1 MKKKTRITI
10 LLTTLL
16 LLFAFAMPASAASTK
31 SKALKAYKKLLA
43 QKEITFVKSI
53 DGTTTKESFPTSKMK
68 FALVYLD
75 NNTVPEL
82 VIDNLDNI
90 PIMWYGEILFSDFG
104 NAVFTYK
111 GGKLKQ
117 LDVSSSN
124 WRLTKVYKKKGVFY
138 SNNTY
143 HKKDATY
150 YYIKGTK
157 TIGIGSFENGKYY
170 KRENGKYYKNGAIKP
185 IKKSAFQKL
194 LKKYVGSTKATKIKY
209 YKNTAANRKK
219 YLK

>member
-1 MKKKTRITI
+1 MDRWH
-10 LLTTLL
+10 
-16 LLFAFAMPASAASTK
+16 TK
-31 SKALKAYKKLLA
+31 A
-43 QKEITFVKSI
+43 
-53 DGTTTKESFPTSKMK
+53 SFPTSKMK

-90 PIMWYGEILFSDFG
+90 PIMWYGEIGFSDFG

-117 LDVSSSN
+117 LDVYNSN
-124 WRLTKVYKKKGVFY
+124 WRFTKVYKKKGVFY
-138 SNNTY
+138 SNNTH
-143 HKKDATY
+143 HKKEAIY

-157 TIGIGSFENGKYY
+157 TIDIGSFENGKYY
-170 KRENGKYYKNGAIKP
+170 NRENGKYYKNGAIKP

>member
-43 QKEITFVKSI
+43 QKEITFV
-53 DGTTTKESFPTSKMK
+53 DRWHTKASFPTSKMK

-90 PIMWYGEILFSDFG
+90 PIMWYGEIGFSDFG

-117 LDVSSSN
+117 LDVYNSN
-124 WRLTKVYKKKGVFY
+124 WRFTKVYKKKGVFY
-138 SNNTY
+138 SNNTH
-143 HKKDATY
+143 HKKEAIY

-157 TIGIGSFENGKYY
+157 TIDIGSFENGKYY
-170 KRENGKYYKNGAIKP
+170 NRENGKYYKNGAIKP

>member
-43 QKEITFVKSI
+43 QKEITFVRSI
-53 DGTTTKESFPTSKMK
+53 DGTTTKLSFPTSKMK

-90 PIMWYGEILFSDFG
+90 PIMWYGEKLFSFFG
-104 NAVFTYK
+104 GAVFTYK

-117 LDVSSSN
+117 LDVYTSN

-138 SNNTY
+138 SNNTHTY
-143 HKKDATY
+143 DKKDAIY

-157 TIGIGSFENGKYY
+157 TIDIGNFSA
-170 KRENGKYYKNGAIKP
+170 GKYYKNGAIKP

>member
-90 PIMWYGEILFSDFG
+90 PIMYYGEIGFSCFG

-117 LDVSSSN
+117 LDVYTSN

-138 SNNTY
+138 SNNTH
-143 HKKDATY
+143 HKKEAIY

-157 TIGIGSFENGKYY
+157 TIDIGYFSPVM
-170 KRENGKYYKNGAIKP
+170 YYKNGAFKP

>member
-1 MKKKTRITI
+1 MINKIKI
-10 LLTTLL
+10 
-16 LLFAFAMPASAASTK
+16 K
-31 SKALKAYKKLLA
+31 SNKV
-43 QKEITFVKSI
+43 I
-53 DGTTTKESFPTSKMK
+53 
-68 FALVYLD
+68 VYLD

-90 PIMWYGEILFSDFG
+90 PIMYYGEIGYSYFG

-117 LDVSSSN
+117 LDVYNSN

-138 SNNTY
+138 SNNTHTY
-143 HKKDATY
+143 YKKDATY

-157 TIGIGSFENGKYY
+157 TIYIGNFSA
-170 KRENGKYYKNGAIKP
+170 GKYYKNGAIKP

-209 YKNTAANRKK
+209 YKNTEKKKKK

>member
-43 QKEITFVKSI
+43 QKEITFVRSI
-53 DGTTTKESFPTSKMK
+53 DGTTTKLSFPTSKMK

-90 PIMWYGEILFSDFG
+90 PIMWYGEIGFSDFG

-117 LDVSSSN
+117 LDVYNSN

-138 SNNTY
+138 SNNTH
-143 HKKDATY
+143 HKKEATY

-157 TIGIGSFENGKYY
+157 TIYIGSFENGKYY
-170 KRENGKYYKNGAIKP
+170 
-185 IKKSAFQKL
+185 KKSAFQKL